1 MNSIAQAASR
11 CSRHG
16 EAGMTKTVY
25 LVNIKD
31 VALRKLWEIERG
43 RDQTIRVLEEFRN
56 DEKSFGGSF
65 LSSKLIKRYF
75 YYYYLKFPGISSNH
89 IALHEMPLPLLNS

>member
-1 MNSIAQAASR
+1 MDSIAQAAGR

-31 VALRKLWEIERG
+31 
-43 RDQTIRVLEEFRN
+43 
-56 DEKSFGGSF
+56 
-65 LSSKLIKRYF
+65 
-75 YYYYLKFPGISSNH
+75 ISSNH